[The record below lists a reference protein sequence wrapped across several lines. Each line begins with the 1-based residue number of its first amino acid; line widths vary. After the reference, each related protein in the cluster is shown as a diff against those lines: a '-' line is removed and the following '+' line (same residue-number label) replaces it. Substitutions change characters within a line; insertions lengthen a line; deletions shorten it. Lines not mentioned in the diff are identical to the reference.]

1 MSEGK
6 SKYPKGVYSKAGY
19 LYVSVW
25 NPLTQNSTQKA
36 TKLKD
41 VQKNYKAAR
50 EFKEALQQK
59 LNSQCFLDTLSPD
72 NSKPI
77 NFSTAVEDYISARD
91 LSASSITSIKFWS
104 KVWQEVSGDK
114 IISDFTDRDYHA
126 FLVHLK
132 RKDYSIY
139 TKGMAT
145 RTLYAIFNYSLKQE
159 LIKKNVIV
167 KIKPP
172 AKAPQAIPQLD
183 LADFLTLLQQIDLD
197 YYYIVNFMYL
207 TGFRIGETIRL
218 EWKDVDLKKMVIR
231 VKNEKGKRFEEFPIH
246 NDLFDL
252 LGEIPNTDL
261 RIFPKFSRIDS
272 LKNYYKYQRDL
283 WGEKRYTIHRLRKTF
298 ITKLTRF
305 DLGVYKVQALARH
318 KDIRTTQAY
327 YIDVE
332 MEKLRED
339 INDRIKF

>member
-1 MSEGK
+1 MGK

-25 NPLTQNSTQKA
+25 NPLTQTSAQKA

-50 EFKEALQQK
+50 EFKEELQQT
-59 LNSQCFLDTLSPD
+59 LNKKCFLDTLCSD
-72 NSKPI
+72 NSKPV
-77 NFSTAVEDYISARD
+77 NFSSAVEDYISARD

-126 FLVHLK
+126 FLVYLK
-132 RKDYSIY
+132 KKDYSIY

-145 RTLYAIFNYSLKQE
+145 RTLYAIFNYFVKQE
-159 LIKKNVIV
+159 QIKKNVIV

-183 LADFLTLLQQIDLD
+183 LVDFLYLLEQIDID

-231 VKNEKGKRFEEFPIH
+231 VRNEKGKRFEEFPIH

-252 LGEIPNTDL
+252 LGEIPNKDL

-283 WGEKRYTIHRLRKTF
+283 WGEKRYTIHQLRKTF